1 MIRWTRLRKY
11 WMDCVQPKTCKT
23 SIWLCCLLSRVQY
36 AIRYLGGL
44 SSSSINFSPSWCC
57 SSSNASYSL
66 IDNVSYSTWTISGLN
81 EVSTFLKLILTRNGY
96 KKICHSS
103 FLPYTNSRY
112 PVACY
117 VLQIPRLLLCKRK
130 AFLSEELV
138 VKETTTFYTPAGLRT
153 FTWTRNNG
161 HAPGSISTISLYLGS
176 GTLRDSWY
184 SWCVRVSFSLTCF
197 IWWKKNWSMT
207 KTARV
212 NWLSR
217 LYESNQHRYIT
228 QLVTLRYWTQ
238 YLTWART
245 SFIFSWTSKIFL
257 QCTICC
263 SFTCFSWSLKNI
275 SSVIINLNEYV
286 WWCR

>member
-138 VKETTTFYTPAGLRT
+138 VKETTTFYTRLDLELSREQGTTGTPLDLSQQFL
-153 FTWTRNNG
+153 FTLVLEPW
-161 HAPGSISTISLYLGS
+161 
-176 GTLRDSWY
+176 GTLD
-184 SWCVRVSFSLTCF
+184 
-197 IWWKKNWSMT
+197 IPD
-207 KTARV
+207 
-212 NWLSR
+212 
-217 LYESNQHRYIT
+217 
-228 QLVTLRYWTQ
+228 
-238 YLTWART
+238 
-245 SFIFSWTSKIFL
+245 
-257 QCTICC
+257 
-263 SFTCFSWSLKNI
+263 
-275 SSVIINLNEYV
+275 V
-286 WWCR
+286 WE